1 MMMAKIAAL
10 CFAAGVLNLT
20 LKKDQPAFSFL
31 ISAAGALILL
41 LTALEQMMPVL
52 TFFQGLESYASSEN
66 FDCLLRVLGIA
77 LSAQL
82 AADLCRDAGISA
94 AAGAAELCGRL
105 LALLEA
111 LPLLKSLVDS
121 FLSFLS

>member
-1 MMMAKIAAL
+1 MMAKIAAL

-20 LKKDQPAFSFL
+20 LKKEQPAFSFL
-31 ISAAGALILL
+31 VSAAGALVLL
-41 LTALEQMMPVL
+41 LAALEQL
-52 TFFQGLESYASSEN
+52 TPLLSFFRDLERYTSSET
-66 FDCLLRVLGIA
+66 FSCLLQVLGIA

-82 AADLCRDAGISA
+82 AADLCRDAGMTA
-94 AAGAAELCGRL
+94 AGGAAELCGRL
-105 LALLEA
+105 LAFLEA